1 MKEVWSANECHLCVY
16 MNDKMGKLY
25 LFHQHDRALYQT
37 TDGLEMIFL
46 DEEAK
51 KPLLQEVLCRLKQ
64 YFCLIQ
70 NC

>member
-37 TDGLEMIFL
+37 TDGLEQGFSSI
-46 DEEAK
+46 EEAK
-51 KPLLQEVLCRLKQ
+51 KPFFKKFFCRLKQ
-64 YFCLIQ
+64 YFV
-70 NC
+70 

>member
-1 MKEVWSANECHLCVY
+1 
-16 MNDKMGKLY
+16 MNVIYLFIRMDKMGKLH

-37 TDGLEMIFL
+37 TDGLEQGFSSI
-46 DEEAK
+46 EEAK
-51 KPLLQEVLCRLKQ
+51 KALLQEVLLQVKQ